1 MQVAPAADTLIV
13 WKRLATLFPNPIK
26 GETHMQE
33 FLNSGPLNLTYAGVL
48 GISFIFALIT
58 LIGSEIGD
66 ALDFDADVDG
76 GSDGI
81 DFANVSPF
89 AMAMFGAAFGLTGLI
104 TRIVYEMP
112 AVNSVFWSAIIG
124 FVIAAG
130 AQALFIYVL
139 MPTTTSHVKLTDDAI
154 GRTVDVIISIPVKG
168 RGTIAYDNKSGR
180 VTMAAM
186 SNDGREISSGQA
198 AVIEKVV
205 GRVAHVRRMTAE
217 DSLK

>member
-1 MQVAPAADTLIV
+1 
-13 WKRLATLFPNPIK
+13 
-26 GETHMQE
+26 MQE

-58 LIGSEIGD
+58 LIGSEVGD

-76 GSDGI
+76 GDGI

-89 AMAMFGAAFGLTGLI
+89 AMAMFGASFGLTGLI
-104 TRIVYEMP
+104 TRTVYEMP
-112 AVNSVFWSAIIG
+112 AINSIFWSTFIG

-186 SNDGREISSGQA
+186 STDGHEISSGEA

-205 GRVAHVRRMTAE
+205 GRVAHVRRVVSEEA
-217 DSLK
+217 